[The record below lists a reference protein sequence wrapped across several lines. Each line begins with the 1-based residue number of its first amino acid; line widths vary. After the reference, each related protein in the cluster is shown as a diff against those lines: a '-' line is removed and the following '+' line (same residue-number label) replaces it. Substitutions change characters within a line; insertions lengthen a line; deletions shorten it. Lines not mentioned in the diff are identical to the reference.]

1 MHEVIGEVAGRVWQT
16 IEKKGEM
23 PLTQI
28 AKTVKEKDT
37 MVYQALGWLARE
49 DKINYHSKEK
59 KTFVSLSY
67 DEREIFK
74 TFPKTGSQENS
85 LKQ

>member
-28 AKTVKEKDT
+28 AKTVKEKDP

-49 DKINYHSKEK
+49 GKIVYRTEGNR
-59 KTFVSLSY
+59 TFVSLV
-67 DEREIFK
+67 K
-74 TFPKTGSQENS
+74 
-85 LKQ
+85 